1 MGLWVF
7 LSELSGIDLYCCFDK
22 HPIKDETLLMLP
34 FKCYWIE
41 IPDWLLMFCY
51 CCLINIQHVV
61 LIFLRFILFQKDMG
75 L

>member
-34 FKCYWIE
+34 ST
-41 IPDWLLMFCY
+41 DWLLMFS
-51 CCLINIQHVV
+51 IIAKEKA
-61 LIFLRFILFQKDMG
+61 FSTKS
-75 L
+75 